1 MSGCGAEFTARS
13 TLYVHAKRHN
23 VETAGVTYPC
33 EHPGCNKQ
41 YSGKSNLKKHVVRCH
56 GTGQPASNPLT
67 SRSAASVAAAATT
80 SRVPSITTTAGRSN
94 PPELIKVEDAPQSD
108 YIALLLGGDDDD
120 QSSADRSIVTFL
132 AVPTDSLQ
140 VGFENNFP
148 LSIGRGG

>member
-1 MSGCGAEFTARS
+1 M
-13 TLYVHAKRHN
+13 YVHAKRHN

-56 GTGQPASNPLT
+56 GNGQPSNSNTTPSCRNPTAITLSNN
-67 SRSAASVAAAATT
+67 SRIPTVGLAAAG
-80 SRVPSITTTAGRSN
+80 SSSSSMD
-94 PPELIKVEDAPQSD
+94 PPELIKVDDAPQSD

-132 AVPTDSLQ
+132 AVPTESLQ
-140 VGFENNFP
+140 VGFP
-148 LSIGRGG
+148 S